1 MSVLAH
7 RIRARRR
14 DLGGFSVRRVLPA
27 GRTQMVGPF
36 IFVDHMGPERMP
48 AGGGVDV
55 RPHPHIGLAT
65 VTWLFEGELVH
76 RDSLGTVQRIRP
88 GDVNWMV
95 AGRGIA
101 HSERTPPE
109 LRPAGA
115 SLHGVQTW
123 VALPRAHEQTEPS
136 FAHHPAQALPL
147 IERPGASI
155 RVIAG
160 RAFGA
165 RSPVEV
171 FSDTLYAAVELKG
184 GAALEVPPEHE
195 ERGVYVVEGQVALG
209 DEVLQAGELGVLVS
223 GRTIAISAPAPA
235 TLMLLGGARMDG
247 PRLIWWN
254 FVASTRD
261 AIERAKVD
269 WRSGRF
275 PPVPGETERIELPA
289 R

>member
-27 GRTQMVGPF
+27 AQTQTVGPF

-109 LRPAGA
+109 LRPDGP

-123 VALPRAHEQTEPS
+123 VALPRTHEQTEPF
-136 FAHHPAQALPL
+136 FAHHPARALPL

-165 RSPVEV
+165 RSPVKV
-171 FSDTLYAAVELKG
+171 FSETLYCAVALKG

-195 ERGVYVVEGQVALG
+195 ERGVYVIEGRVLAGSESLEAG
-209 DEVLQAGELGVLVS
+209 DLGVLMPGETV
-223 GRTIAISAPAPA
+223 AISAPAAA

-247 PRLIWWN
+247 PRFIWWN
-254 FVASTRD
+254 FVASARE
-261 AIERAKVD
+261 AIERAKDD

-275 PPVPGETERIELPA
+275 PPVPGETESIPLP
-289 R
+289 RD